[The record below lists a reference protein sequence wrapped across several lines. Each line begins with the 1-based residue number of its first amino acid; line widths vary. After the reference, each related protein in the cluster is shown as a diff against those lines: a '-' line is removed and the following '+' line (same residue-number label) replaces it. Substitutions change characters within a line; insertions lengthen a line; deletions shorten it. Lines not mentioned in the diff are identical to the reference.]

1 MKINKLILEQLSSR
15 DQSKLNSLKA
25 SGYSEISTRKYNSEP
40 TKFDYETVGSGAN
53 IVYLAK
59 PKVAT
64 NNNNNNNNSGNNNN
78 NNSSNNNNNN
88 SNNQPPA
95 NTDLNDYIG
104 KYKAENGEE
113 SEIKIDGAGLKANLQ
128 GIPFKFTKTSKD
140 LFDVVGYGL
149 SGRCEFLR
157 DSSNKVIG
165 LTAEIGGHSVKAT
178 KVGVS
183 ASAGSGGSSN
193 SGGSSSVPA
202 INPQASSGSST
213 GSQFTGSI
221 SGWPKCVI
229 TGRQMKIFI
238 ITDKTDKPVTYFK
251 DQAGADDF
259 LSKNQNGGY
268 EIKKEICIFY
278 WEDCELE
285 PSGPFS
291 CEMYLRKNGTF
302 VSNGDFKI
310 GQWKC
315 NERNRVQYFDKQLSE
330 EKIRKNIRKGLNK
343 LIK

>member
-1 MKINKLILEQLSSR
+1 LKSAGYDVITAKNYNK
-15 DQSKLNSLKA
+15 D
-25 SGYSEISTRKYNSEP
+25 T
-40 TKFDYETVGSGAN
+40 TKFEYETVGTGADV
-53 IVYLAK
+53 VYLAK
-59 PKVAT
+59 AKPVV
-64 NNNNNNNNSGNNNN
+64 NNN
-78 NNSSNNNNNN
+78 NNSSNNNNNSSNNNNNSSNNNNNNNN

-113 SEIKIDGAGLKANLQ
+113 SEIMIDGAGLKANLQ

-149 SGRCEFLR
+149 TGRCEFLR
-157 DSSNKVIG
+157 DSSGKVIG

-183 ASAGSGGSSN
+183 ASAGSG
-193 SGGSSSVPA
+193 SSSVPA

-213 GSQFTGSI
+213 GSQITGSI
-221 SGWPKCVI
+221 SGWPTCVQRTQQKNI
-229 TGRQMKIFI
+229 YI
-238 ITDKTDKPVTYFK
+238 ITDKKDIPVTYFK

-259 LSKNQNGGY
+259 LAKNNTKGY
-268 EIKKEICIFY
+268 EIKKEACVFKF
-278 WEDCELE
+278 EDCDLDLQ
-285 PSGPFS
+285 GPFS

-302 VSNGDFKI
+302 ISNGDYKI

-315 NERNRVQYFDKQLSE
+315 SERNRVQYFDLQLSE
-330 EKIRKNIRKGLNK
+330 EKIRKNIKKGLTK

>member
-64 NNNNNNNNSGNNNN
+64 NNNNNNNNNNNSGNNNN

-88 SNNQPPA
+88 GNNQPPA
-95 NTDLNDYIG
+95 NTDLNDYVG
-104 KYKAENGEE
+104 KYKAEDGEE
-113 SEIKIDGAGLKANLQ
+113 SEVKIDGGVLKATVK
-128 GIPFKFTKTSKD
+128 GIAFKLTKTSKD
-140 LFDVVGYGL
+140 LFDISGFGQT
-149 SGRCEFLR
+149 GRCEFLR
-157 DSSNKVIG
+157 DSSGKVVG
-165 LTAEIGGHSVKAT
+165 VTAEIGTHSIKAT
-178 KVGVS
+178 KVGVT
-183 ASAGSGGSSN
+183 ASTSGGSS
-193 SGGSSSVPA
+193 SSSVPA
-202 INPQASSGSST
+202 INPQASSGS
-213 GSQFTGSI
+213 QITGSI
-221 SGWPKCVI
+221 SGWPACVQRTQQKNI
-229 TGRQMKIFI
+229 YI
-238 ITDKTDKPVTYFK
+238 ITDKKDIPVTYFK

-259 LSKNQNGGY
+259 LTKNTEKGY
-268 EIKKEICIFY
+268 EIKKEACVFKF
-278 WEDCELE
+278 EDCDLDLQ
-285 PSGPFS
+285 GPFS

-302 VSNGDFKI
+302 ISNGDYKI

-315 NERNRVQYFDKQLSE
+315 SERNRVQYFDLQLSE
-330 EKIRKNIRKGLNK
+330 EKIRKNIKKGLNK

>member
-1 MKINKLILEQLSSR
+1 MKTKNLILEQLSTR
-15 DQSKLNSLKA
+15 DKSKLEKLKA
-25 SGYSEISTRKYNSEP
+25 NGYEVITTRKYNSEP

-59 PKVAT
+59 PKPVV
-64 NNNNNNNNSGNNNN
+64 NNNNNNNSGNNNN

-113 SEIKIDGAGLKANLQ
+113 SEIMIDGAGLKANLQ

-183 ASAGSGGSSN
+183 ASAGSGSSSN

-202 INPQASSGSST
+202 INPQASSGRIS
-213 GSQFTGSI
+213 GSV
-221 SGWPKCVI
+221 SGWPTCVQTTQQKNI
-229 TGRQMKIFI
+229 YI
-238 ITDKTDKPVTYFK
+238 ITDKKDIPVTYFK

-259 LSKNQNGGY
+259 LTKNTTKGY
-268 EIKKEICIFY
+268 EIKKEACVFKF
-278 WEDCELE
+278 EDCDLDLQ
-285 PSGPFS
+285 GPFS

-302 VSNGDFKI
+302 ISNGDYKI

-315 NERNRVQYFDKQLSE
+315 SERNRVQYFDLQLSE
-330 EKIRKNIRKGLNK
+330 EKIRKNIKKGLTK

>member
-1 MKINKLILEQLSSR
+1 MKIKNLILEQLSTR
-15 DQSKLNSLKA
+15 DKSKLENLKTN
-25 SGYSEISTRKYNSEP
+25 GYEVITTRKYNSEP

-59 PKVAT
+59 AKVVT
-64 NNNNNNNNSGNNNN
+64 NTNTNTNTNTTTN
-78 NNSSNNNNNN
+78 
-88 SNNQPPA
+88 PA
-95 NTDLNDYIG
+95 PVSTDLNDYVG
-104 KYKAENGEE
+104 KYKSENGEE
-113 SEIKIDGAGLKANLQ
+113 SEIKIDGAGLKANIQ

-140 LFDVVGYGL
+140 LFDVAGFGQT
-149 SGRCEFLR
+149 GRCEFLR
-157 DSSNKVIG
+157 DSSGKVIG
-165 LTAEIGGHSVKAT
+165 LTAEVGGQSVKAT
-178 KVGVS
+178 KVGVT
-183 ASAGSGGSSN
+183 ASTSGGSS
-193 SGGSSSVPA
+193 SSSVPA
-202 INPQASSGSST
+202 INPQASSGSSN
-213 GSQFTGSI
+213 GSFSGSI

-229 TGRQMKIFI
+229 TGKQAKIFV
-238 ITDKTDKPVTYFK
+238 ITDKKDIPVTYFK

-259 LSKNQNGGY
+259 LTKNQNSGY
-268 EIKKEICIFY
+268 EIKKETCIFY

-330 EKIRKNIRKGLNK
+330 EKIRKNIKKGLNK

>member
-64 NNNNNNNNSGNNNN
+64 NNNNNNNNNNNSGNNNN

-113 SEIKIDGAGLKANLQ
+113 SEIMIDGAGLKANLQ

-149 SGRCEFLR
+149 NGRCEFLR

-178 KVGVS
+178 KVGVT
-183 ASAGSGGSSN
+183 ASTDNGGN
-193 SGGSSSVPA
+193 TSSVPA
-202 INPQASSGSST
+202 INPQASSGGIS
-213 GSQFTGSI
+213 GSV
-221 SGWPKCVI
+221 SGWPVCV
-229 TGRQMKIFI
+229 QKNKQKMIFV
-238 ITDKTDKPVTYFK
+238 ITDKKDIPVTYFK

-259 LSKNQNGGY
+259 LTKNTTKGY
-268 EIKKEICIFY
+268 EIKKEACIWY
-278 WEDCELE
+278 YEDCDLDLQ
-285 PSGPFS
+285 GPFS

-302 VSNGDFKI
+302 VSSGDYKI

-315 NERNRVQYFDKQLSE
+315 SERNRVQYFDLQLSE
-330 EKIRKNIRKGLNK
+330 EKIRKNIKKGLAK